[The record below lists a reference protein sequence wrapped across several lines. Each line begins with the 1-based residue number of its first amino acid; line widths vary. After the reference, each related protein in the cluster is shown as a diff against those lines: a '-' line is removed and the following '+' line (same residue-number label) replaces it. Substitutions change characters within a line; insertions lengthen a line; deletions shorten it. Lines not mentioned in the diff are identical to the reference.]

1 MNVTHCDADG
11 EGLKEDDGHEDAVE
25 VVDALA
31 EVEMLG
37 EADTGALAEATEGEG
52 ERVGP

>member
-1 MNVTHCDADG
+1 MDVTLWDVDG

-31 EVEMLG
+31 LSVKEE
-37 EADTGALAEATEGEG
+37 E
-52 ERVGP
+52 